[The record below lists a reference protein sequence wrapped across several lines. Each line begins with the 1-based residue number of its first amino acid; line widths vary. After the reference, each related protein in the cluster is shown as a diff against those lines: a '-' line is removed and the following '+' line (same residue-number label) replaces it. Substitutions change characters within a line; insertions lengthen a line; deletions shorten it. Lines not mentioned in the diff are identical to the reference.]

1 MGLPLF
7 RLPIFTAES
16 GFYRGFNTRVAIPG
30 KLAIALLI
38 GWTLLFPDAAS
49 HALTVANETIIAAF
63 AGWYVYLVAFL
74 TLVALVLAILPQ
86 SGTLRLGAP
95 GEKPEF
101 GAFSWFAIL
110 WMAFPWRRK

>member
-74 TLVALVLAILPQ
+74 TLPTANV
-86 SGTLRLGAP
+86 G
-95 GEKPEF
+95 
-101 GAFSWFAIL
+101 
-110 WMAFPWRRK
+110 